1 MSVSAVPA
9 ERTRAHETRPPA
21 TRREVGITTAAAAP
35 GPRLRPTRCRR
46 LATFL
51 DDNYLA
57 PLHDLEFA
65 RINKSPGA
73 CSLEILVTPGQ
84 AYSIQA
90 SSDLE
95 TWEQLGVVTSDTGV
109 AHFVD
114 VNAPAGKRFYRALP
128 R

>member
-1 MSVSAVPA
+1 MSVSAFPA
-9 ERTRAHETRPPA
+9 ERTRAHKTRPPE
-21 TRREVGITTAAAAP
+21 TRSEVGVTTAAAAP
-35 GPRLRPTRCRR
+35 GLRLRHTRCRR
-46 LATFL
+46 LANFL
-51 DDNYLA
+51 NDNFLT
-57 PLHDLEFA
+57 PLHDLEFGQ
-65 RINKSPGA
+65 INKGHGA
-73 CSLEILVTPGQ
+73 CSLEILVTPGR

-90 SSDLE
+90 STDLE